1 MPIPTIQET
10 AGVIADPELRFTNN
24 GKAVLS
30 VRLAFNDSRY
40 NEETRQWENS
50 RTFFVDATAWEQ
62 TAERLADQIKKG
74 DQVYVSG
81 RLETQTWE
89 KDGEKKSKPAL
100 TIRTMRKLERNGTPQ
115 PQQSQWSAP
124 QQAQQQPQ
132 PGQQAP
138 QQSPADPWSGTQQAA
153 PADWG
158 QPSSPAGN
166 TATPF

>member
-10 AGVIADPELRFTNN
+10 AGVIAAPELRFTQQ

-40 NEETRQWENS
+40 NEDTRQWENTN
-50 RTFFVDATAWEQ
+50 TFYVDGTAWEQ

-81 RLETQTWE
+81 RLRTESWE

-100 TIRTMRKLERNGTPQ
+100 TIRTMRKLEKSTPSQPAPSAWQSSPQGTDWGTPQNQPPAQ
-115 PQQSQWSAP
+115 PQQS
-124 QQAQQQPQ
+124 AQP
-132 PGQQAP
+132 
-138 QQSPADPWSGTQQAA
+138 PADPWQGQQ
-153 PADWG
+153 G
-158 QPSSPAGN
+158 SFQSSPGEA
-166 TATPF
+166 PF

>member
-10 AGVIADPELRFTNN
+10 AGVIADPELRFTPQ

-40 NEETRQWENS
+40 NEDTRQWENTN
-50 RTFFVDATAWEQ
+50 TFYVDGTAWEQ

-81 RLETQTWE
+81 RLRTESWE

-100 TIRTMRKLERNGTPQ
+100 TIRTMRKLEKNAQQSAPSAWQSSPQGTDWGTPQNQPPAQ
-115 PQQSQWSAP
+115 PQQS
-124 QQAQQQPQ
+124 AQP
-132 PGQQAP
+132 
-138 QQSPADPWSGTQQAA
+138 PADPWQGQQGAFQDSNGDA
-153 PADWG
+153 P
-158 QPSSPAGN
+158 
-166 TATPF
+166 F